1 MLNAFTKNLM
11 ENNLY
16 FYLSQLILQYFQR
29 KVIRDGS
36 RFHIYFEK
44 ESNVRQLYECL
55 RVFTDKFY
63 FGEVEVG
70 TFTFYNYETFYLVIN
85 GKKLIVAY
93 HANGDFLTGIRNH
106 FDQTPGFQENAAILF
121 LHNTELESITKGAEN
136 LSAKGLPLHIDSVK
150 KNIIQTFSDDEDNSF
165 SKAQKD
171 FIKMLLNYE
180 NSDYQIES
188 TNLFDLKKYLDILNN
203 KKLDRA
209 DYLGLGVFY
218 DEQVQTQTMGRKLI
232 EARLVKNLRWFDE
245 MTQSEQLN
253 TLDDYLEKHF
263 DREGQR
269 KLGDRNNWVNVSFD
283 DIEKFS
289 DNRDKIKFNE
299 YLPNTSEETEEQDVL
314 WDKADGLS
322 KKMSQSRNIL
332 IFNPEQRSEI
342 NFQLFFKRKP
352 NIKNIIAKGLTV
364 EALEG
369 QNGFQVRMKL
379 TNPHFFQHGNIQH
392 EEEKEGKKNNHWFKV
407 LVAPLDHKMF
417 LAVRS
422 IYKVQK
428 LHAGIEFFSDSD
440 LVFNDQGEETA
451 PIPFESK
458 RVYFLQDNERLT
470 LKLDDLNITD
480 STEFAFSLN
489 YGSANL
495 NAKAIIFGIK
505 PTELSGW
512 ALWRKKESNR
522 KSVFYTTK
530 IDEKS
535 GKPNI
540 LLEHDNQRYF
550 PSGRFRETLSLEEKI
565 IDGGYPF
572 HRGTSAADLE
582 GFNET
587 LPEDLLGAY
596 HQIIIY
602 FRSRNKGSYR
612 ILPSTV
618 YIDQE
623 LGELYT
629 RYVQLYLHYLNGIEP
644 NQALSKAQ
652 WSLLRIGSVDD
663 VSIYDRLRL
672 SPLHPLNVIYQ
683 LRLAE
688 RSVEQ
693 ELPNQVFSKLSALN
707 LLPFINNGVQP
718 KNYYIG
724 VKQDHS
730 PGWLHYVN
738 AEMEGQ
744 SINRQNA
751 PEIVSSKITEFVKH
765 FSFLYIDPES
775 PIRINLMNVG
785 DGLEILQGI
794 FRYIFQTIERLAK
807 EEKNLLAIHPILIN
821 IYGSASYTTK
831 FEQFSKF
838 DEIAEIK
845 RNFQVDLTELE
856 DIIHPDDLLRLYHQ
870 KVQFF
875 IKDDLG
881 PSDPYDYAHISFYQF
896 NEKDL
901 ERADNNTHEIGTG
914 VSLQGLM
921 SDLPSVFNHGNYRTG
936 FGTRTM
942 PEDPNLLTELSR
954 RLNAVAHVAGT
965 ASIFKEDLAFATV
978 INSDV
983 NQKLQKVYE
992 SSQWITFINPMVDL
1006 SFFKSQHDIVII
1018 HYTDQ
1023 YGNSSGYDSITITT
1037 KWEQYEFILKEYLN
1051 GKVAHAGDAIKP
1063 IINMFNALNGYWL
1076 LRLGSQNYQEAI
1088 QKEKISILSAVKEML
1103 AVLDHPEFTW
1113 IALSME
1119 EILRV
1124 TGSAGLAQ
1132 SHGLFTKKNLDK
1144 TGMFSDD
1151 LLMVGLQIK
1160 EDKLQLYFYPVEVKI
1175 GNNNAATL
1183 AKGAAQGEQTARLLA
1198 ETLNQPG
1205 LTGAIYR
1212 NYFAKLILTAAQK
1225 LALYDVWPSYTSK
1238 WSQVEDLRGKLLNDD
1253 FEIGTLAP
1261 YLGDFA
1267 VLSFRNNEFSNRSIK
1282 YAVGD
1287 SPYLLINLFESDGLN
1302 DLVQSVDNLKSRY
1315 ESPTAVGITSSD
1327 LLGQVYGL
1335 SEAELI
1341 SAREYIKLT
1350 PTADEPEADA
1360 EDDSEDDLPATDQDN
1375 IPVEATAAPQL
1386 LSVELQPEYVPAAPP
1401 VPLPAP
1407 PTQPLRVLFG
1417 NKVIDGRPV
1426 EWFPTSTDKVMHTNT
1441 GIIGT
1446 MGTGKT
1452 QFTKSL
1458 ITQLIKNT
1466 GDNVDSKPIGVLI
1479 FDYKGD
1485 YITDDFKNATNAKVY
1500 ELHHLPYNPLALFLG
1515 KNPKKLLPLHTASTL
1530 QDTILKAFNLG
1541 NKQRATLKDS
1551 IMGAYAEKGINRAV
1565 ESSWT
1570 RPCPTMA
1577 DVCQIYLNDD
1587 KSPIDTL
1594 HAVLSDLFDF
1604 EIFEPD
1610 GTKATGLY
1618 ELLDGVVVI
1627 NLNGY
1632 SPQIQNLVV
1641 AITLD
1646 LFYAQMQI
1654 QGHSKIDGN
1663 YRQINKM
1670 ILVDEADNFLSKN
1683 FESLRKI
1690 LKEGREFGV
1699 GTILSTQFLNHFA
1712 TDENEYSNYI
1722 LTWIIHRVNEIK
1734 DKEVASLFDLP
1745 NKNDREELIGVIK
1758 SLEKHYSIVN
1768 LAGSKPIKIKDK
1780 AFWELMVS

>member
-1 MLNAFTKNLM
+1 MLNAFIKTLM
-11 ENNLY
+11 ENSLY
-16 FYLSQLILQYFQR
+16 FYLSQLILKYFQR
-29 KVIRDGS
+29 KMIRDGS

-44 ESNVRQLYECL
+44 ESQVRQLYECL
-55 RVFTDKFY
+55 RVYTDMFY
-63 FGEVEVG
+63 SGEVEVG
-70 TFTFYNYETFYLVIN
+70 TFQFYNYETFYLVIG

-106 FDQTPGFQENAAILF
+106 FDQTPGFKENTAILF
-121 LHNTELESITKGAEN
+121 IHNTELESITKGAEN
-136 LSAKGLPLHIDSVK
+136 LSTKGLPLHIDSVK
-150 KNIIQTFSDDEDNSF
+150 QNIVQTFSEDEENSF

-171 FIKMLLNYE
+171 FIKILLNYE

-188 TNLFDLKKYLDILNN
+188 TSLFDLKKYLDILHS
-203 KKLDRA
+203 KRLERA

-218 DEQVQTQTMGRKLI
+218 DEEIQTKNPSRKQI
-232 EARLVKNLRWFDE
+232 EARLIKNLRWFNE
-245 MTQSEQLN
+245 ITQTEQLN
-253 TLDDYLEKHF
+253 TLDEYLEKHF
-263 DREGQR
+263 DREGQNKLR
-269 KLGDRNNWVNVSFD
+269 KRENWINVSYD

-289 DNRDKIKFNE
+289 DNRDKIKFND
-299 YLPNTSEETEEQDVL
+299 YQPNTSEVTEEQNVL
-314 WDKADGLS
+314 WDKPDGS
-322 KKMSQSRNIL
+322 TKKASQSRNIL
-332 IFNPEQRSEI
+332 IFNPKQHSEL

-352 NIKNIIAKGLTV
+352 NIKNITAKGLTV

-369 QNGFQVRMKL
+369 GNGFNVRIKL

-392 EEEKEGKKNNHWFKV
+392 EEEKEGKKINHWFKV
-407 LVAPLDHKMF
+407 LVAPFDHKLF

-422 IYKVQK
+422 IFKIQK
-428 LHAGIEFFSDSD
+428 LHPGIEFYSDSN
-440 LVFNDQGEETA
+440 LVFNDQGEETTPVA
-451 PIPFESK
+451 FESK
-458 RVYFLQDNERLT
+458 KLYFLQDTERLT

-480 STEFAFSLN
+480 SAEFAFSLN
-489 YGSANL
+489 YGSAML
-495 NAKAIIFGIK
+495 NAKAVIFGIK

-522 KSVFYTTK
+522 KSVYYSTK

-535 GKPNI
+535 GRPNI
-540 LLEHDNQRYF
+540 VLEHDNQRYF
-550 PSGRFRETLSLEEKI
+550 PSGKFRETLSLEEKI
-565 IDGGYPF
+565 IDSGYPF
-572 HRGTSAADLE
+572 HRGTGAADLE

-587 LPEDLLGAY
+587 LPEDLLVAY
-596 HQIIIY
+596 HEIIMY

-612 ILPSTV
+612 VLPSTV
-618 YIDQE
+618 FIDDE
-623 LGELYT
+623 LRGLYT
-629 RYVQLYLHYLNGIEP
+629 SYVQIYLHHLNGIEP
-644 NQALSKAQ
+644 NQALTRPQ
-652 WSLLRIGSVDD
+652 WSLLRIGSLEDA
-663 VSIYDRLRL
+663 SIYNRLRL

-683 LRLAE
+683 LRLSE
-688 RSVEQ
+688 RTVDQ
-693 ELPNQVFSKLSALN
+693 ELPNQIFSKLSALN
-707 LLPFINNGVQP
+707 LLPFMNNGVQT
-718 KNYYIG
+718 KNYFIG

-751 PEIVSSKITEFVKH
+751 PEIVSSKIMEFVKH

-807 EEKNLLAIHPILIN
+807 EEKNLLAIHPILIS
-821 IYGSASYTTK
+821 IYGSESYTTK

-838 DEIAEIK
+838 DEIGEIR

-875 IKDDLG
+875 IKEDVG
-881 PSDPYDYAHISFYQF
+881 TSGAYDYAHISFYQF
-896 NEKDL
+896 NEDDL
-901 ERADNNTHEIGTG
+901 ERADNNMREIGTG
-914 VSLQGLM
+914 VSLGGLM
-921 SDLPSVFNHGNYRTG
+921 SDLPSVLNHGNYRTG

-942 PEDPNLLTELSR
+942 PGDPNMLTDLSK
-954 RLNAVAHVAGT
+954 RLNALAHVAGT
-965 ASIFKEDLAFATV
+965 ASIFKEELAFATV
-978 INSDV
+978 INSGV
-983 NQKLQKVYE
+983 SNKLLKVYE

-1006 SFFKSQHDIVII
+1006 SFFKSQQDIVII

-1037 KWEQYEFILKEYLN
+1037 KWEQYEFILKEYLS
-1051 GKVAHAGDAIKP
+1051 GKVEGAAGAVKP

-1103 AVLDHPEFTW
+1103 AILDHPDFIW
-1113 IALSME
+1113 VALSME

-1132 SHGLFTKKNLDK
+1132 SHGLFTKKNLEK
-1144 TGMFSDD
+1144 TGQYSDD
-1151 LLMVGLQIK
+1151 LLMVGLEMK
-1160 EDKLQLYFYPVEVKI
+1160 DGKLQLHFYPVEVKI

-1183 AKGAAQGEQTARLLA
+1183 AKGAVQGAQTARLLS
-1198 ETLNQPG
+1198 ETLNQSG

-1212 NYFAKLILTAAQK
+1212 NYFSKLILNAAQK
-1225 LALYDVWPSYTSK
+1225 LALYEVWPGYTQK
-1238 WSQVEDLRGKLLNDD
+1238 WEKVEEYRGKLLNDD
-1253 FEIGTLAP
+1253 FVIGLLES
-1261 YLGDFA
+1261 YLGEFA
-1267 VLSFRNNEFSNRSIK
+1267 VLSFRNNEFSDRSIK
-1282 YAVGD
+1282 YAISD
-1287 SPYLLINLFESDGLN
+1287 SPYLLINLYESDGLN
-1302 DLVQSVDNLKSRY
+1302 DLTQTVDALKARYQSA
-1315 ESPTAVGITSSD
+1315 TAVGITATD
-1327 LLGQVYGL
+1327 LFSNIYGL
-1335 SEAELI
+1335 SAEEL
-1341 SAREYIKLT
+1341 AATREYVRL
-1350 PTADEPEADA
+1350 
-1360 EDDSEDDLPATDQDN
+1360 
-1375 IPVEATAAPQL
+1375 ATAAPL
-1386 LSVELQPEYVPAAPP
+1386 ITDVDEEGEDLPLGEEPDTTAAVLNFSAPLAIAAEPEAEYIAAAPGAPAASAPKE
-1401 VPLPAP
+1401 PLKI
-1407 PTQPLRVLFG
+1407 LFG
-1417 NKVIDGRPV
+1417 TRANDGRPV

-1458 ITQLIKNT
+1458 ITQLLQNT
-1466 GDNVDSKPIGVLI
+1466 GNNVDGKPIGVLI

-1485 YITDDFKNATNAKVY
+1485 YIKDDFVNATGAKVF

-1551 IMGAYAEKGINRAV
+1551 IMGAYAEKGINRSV
-1565 ESSWT
+1565 ESTWT
-1570 RPCPTMA
+1570 KECPTMA

-1594 HAVLSDLFDF
+1594 HAVLSDLYDF

-1610 GTKATGLY
+1610 GAKATGLY

-1663 YRQINKM
+1663 FRQINKM

-1745 NKNDREELIGVIK
+1745 NKNDRDELITVIK
-1758 SLEKHYSIVN
+1758 QLEKHYSIVN
-1768 LAGSKPIKIKDK
+1768 LANAKPVKIKDK
-1780 AFWELMVS
+1780 AFWELIQ